1 MFLPRPLLC
10 VVAFLSLLFPRFT
23 SAQIRADV
31 TVAGAVTGTF
41 TIDLEY
47 AKVPTTVASFIGL
60 ATGQRGWIDFASGA
74 IRNTPFYNGV
84 TFHRVI
90 AGFMSQTG
98 SRNGL
103 GTDGPGYFFKDEFDA
118 SLRHDGAYVV
128 SMANSGKH
136 TNGSQLF
143 ITAAAQP
150 HLNDKHSVFGRVI
163 AGQAICDAINSTPTG
178 VGDVPVTP
186 IVIQSIDVYGASLAG
201 FDLFPA
207 TLPTVL
213 NANPVLTRS
222 GTTYTLAYEAHTYS
236 GYTGYRSGDLSAW
249 ILWASSYFGGTPP
262 VPTSDVTSLATG
274 TRHFFR
280 LARTDYSTT
289 AARFV
294 PANLASR
301 TFTFTSNL
309 PWVVVVT
316 LDATGV
322 AGSWTLQG
330 TGSGTLLSTTYT
342 PGRLTPTSPSSPR
355 YPFYMSMRLLFDS
368 TSLLGNNFDFRP
380 SLDYATATSG
390 TFTGTSNY
398 PGYSTVTGTFT
409 TSP

>member
-1 MFLPRPLLC
+1 MFPQRLLLC
-10 VVAFLSLLFPRFT
+10 VVAFLAFLAPRFL
-23 SAQIRADV
+23 SAQIFADV
-31 TVAGAVTGTF
+31 TVGGAVSGTF

-47 AKVPTTVASFIGL
+47 AKVPMTVASFVGL
-60 ATGQRGWIDFASGA
+60 ATGQRPWIDYASGA
-74 IRNTPFYNGV
+74 VRTTPFYNGV

-103 GTDGPGYFFKDEFDA
+103 GTDGPGYSFRDEFDPT
-118 SLRHDGAYVV
+118 LRHDGAYVV

-143 ITAAAQP
+143 ITASAQP
-150 HLNDKHSVFGRVI
+150 LLNDRHSVFGRVI
-163 AGQAICDAINSTPTG
+163 AGQAVLDAINTTPTG
-178 VGDVPVTP
+178 AGDVPVTP
-186 IVIQSIDVYGASLAG
+186 ITIQSISVYGASLAG

-207 TLPTVL
+207 SLPTIRD
-213 NANPVLTRS
+213 ANPILTRS
-222 GTTYTLAYEAHTYS
+222 GTTYTLGYDASTYS
-236 GYTGYRSGDLSAW
+236 GYTGYRGGDLSAW
-249 ILWASSYFGGTPP
+249 VLWASSYFGGTPP
-262 VPTSDVTSLATG
+262 VPTTDVTTLATG
-274 TRHFFR
+274 ARHFFR

-322 AGSWTLQG
+322 GGGWTLQG
-330 TGSGTLLSTTYT
+330 TGSGPLLSTTYT

-368 TSLLGNNFDFRP
+368 ADLLGNNFDFRP

-409 TSP
+409 TTP